1 MPGSPKRGQ
10 PAAGETGWQIEPQ
23 NERLRNSEALG
34 AGLVRLLC
42 LTTLPQCTPAQD
54 QLSETERATKNEKG
68 WWELPDGRL
77 LFPKALGPSSVSRV
91 QQTTHVGCDK
101 MEKLIQKYFLIPRLS
116 SLCKME
122 SQNCSACSQVSAAP
136 GHKQKTPGIQLKSTL
151 PFEHSEVDFTEMKP
165 CRHYRYL
172 LVMVCTFSGWVEA
185 FPTRTEKA
193 NEVACSLI
201 REIIPRFGF
210 PTSIGS
216 DNGPAFIAYLI
227 QQVCKALNVKRKL
240 HTLYW
245 PQSSGMVARTNQT
258 LKETLS
264 KCIIETN
271 CSWMDLLP
279 VALLKLRVTP
289 HSQLFSL

>member
-1 MPGSPKRGQ
+1 
-10 PAAGETGWQIEPQ
+10 
-23 NERLRNSEALG
+23 
-34 AGLVRLLC
+34 
-42 LTTLPQCTPAQD
+42 
-54 QLSETERATKNEKG
+54 
-68 WWELPDGRL
+68 
-77 LFPKALGPSSVSRV
+77 
-91 QQTTHVGCDK
+91 
-101 MEKLIQKYFLIPRLS
+101 
-116 SLCKME
+116 
-122 SQNCSACSQVSAAP
+122 
-136 GHKQKTPGIQLKSTL
+136 
-151 PFEHSEVDFTEMKP
+151 MKP

-289 HSQLFSL
+289 HSQLFSLWNCLWETPSHSKTGVGKFATGKRRWDFTANGTIR